1 MRKEIKYEFPLG
13 IDKSIITF
21 LRINLCKEIYE
32 NRTVNSIYYDNNQLD
47 LFHETANG
55 IGLRN
60 KLRIRF
66 YNKADKVYKIERKI
80 KFYELNDKNFFNLED
95 LNKNNSFNSEDN
107 LILNINNSNK
117 ILIPHFINGSYIPTV
132 FVNYNRRYF
141 LTPCSKG
148 RLTIDTNIN
157 FSKVSIN
164 KKVIN
169 LLPNRFLG
177 HDILEIKFE
186 FDSHSISNLIS
197 KIVNEFNLTYT
208 KCSKYS
214 KAIESTF

>member
-1 MRKEIKYEFPLG
+1 MRKEIKYEFPNG
-13 IDKSIITF
+13 IDKSLITF
-21 LRINLCKEIYE
+21 LRFNLCNEIYE

-60 KLRIRF
+60 KFRLRF
-66 YNKADKVYKIERKI
+66 YNEVDKIYKIERKA
-80 KFYELNDKNFFNLED
+80 KFYELNDKFFYNSED
-95 LNKNNSFNSEDN
+95 LEKNNSSNSKAK
-107 LILNINNSNK
+107 LIFKINNSSK
-117 ILIPHFINGSYIPTV
+117 ILILHFINGSYFPTV
-132 FVNYNRRYF
+132 FVQYNRRYF
-141 LTPCSKG
+141 LTPCTKA
-148 RLTIDTNIN
+148 RLTIDKNIN

-164 KKVIN
+164 NNVIK
-169 LLPNRFLG
+169 LSPKRFLG
-177 HDILEIKFE
+177 HNILEIKFE

-197 KIVNEFNLTYT
+197 KIVNEFNLIYT